1 MRPIGADGCAQL
13 REHADPRF
21 SSPARFA
28 PARAGSYLFVK
39 EEKTMT
45 TDALRRIAMR
55 LLHPI
60 SKPAGICLELM
71 SNEDLDHWLEDH
83 EA

>member
-1 MRPIGADGCAQL
+1 
-13 REHADPRF
+13 
-21 SSPARFA
+21 
-28 PARAGSYLFVK
+28 VK
-39 EEKTMT
+39 EEQTMT

>member
-1 MRPIGADGCAQL
+1 M
-13 REHADPRF
+13 
-21 SSPARFA
+21 
-28 PARAGSYLFVK
+28 K
-39 EEKTMT
+39 EERTTT
-45 TDALRRIAMR
+45 TDALRRMATR

-71 SNEDLDHWLEDH
+71 SNEVLDRWLEDH